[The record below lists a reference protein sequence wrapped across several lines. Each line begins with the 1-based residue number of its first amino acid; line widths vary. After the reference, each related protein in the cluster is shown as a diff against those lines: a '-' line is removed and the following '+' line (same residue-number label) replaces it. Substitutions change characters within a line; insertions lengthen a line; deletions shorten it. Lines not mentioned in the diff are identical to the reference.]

1 MKINLVLA
9 LFCVLNSAEAI
20 DYWLYSSPSEESMNR
35 DLLANLGEKFTEGQY
50 GYIDHMLIIKNGTIV
65 YEKSYE
71 HDYAKINEGR
81 DTTYRYY
88 NANLYP
94 YHKNTGLHSM
104 QSVTKSI
111 TSVVIGIAIANG
123 DFPDVDVKMMEFF
136 AEDDVQHL
144 DNKKQNITIEDLL
157 TMTPGFEWNEF
168 SVPYHHPKND
178 CRLME
183 ESSDWITFV
192 VNRPMAYAP
201 GTHFAY
207 SSGVSQLLSAIF
219 YKSAGMTIS
228 DYAKKHLF
236 APLGIQDFYW
246 QETPKGLPDTE
257 GGLFLYPGDL
267 AKIGQLYLQE
277 GKWGEL
283 QILPKN
289 WVRDSGQMHVSDTGL
304 YGDGKQNRGFGYHWW
319 ILPYA
324 IGEKTSRIY
333 AALGYGGQRLFI
345 VPGHDLVAVF
355 TGWNIYEF
363 DALHIRVFQ
372 DFVLKAVENQ

>member
-50 GYIDHMLIIKNGTIV
+50 GYIDHMLIIKNGKIV

-111 TSVVIGIAIANG
+111 TSVIIGIAIANG
-123 DFPDVDVKMMEFF
+123 DFPNVDVKMMEFF

-144 DNKKQNITIEDLL
+144 DNRKQNITIEDLL

-183 ESSDWITFV
+183 RKVLTGS
-192 VNRPMAYAP
+192 
-201 GTHFAY
+201 H
-207 SSGVSQLLSAIF
+207 LLSIAQW
-219 YKSAGMTIS
+219 
-228 DYAKKHLF
+228 
-236 APLGIQDFYW
+236 P
-246 QETPKGLPDTE
+246 TPQVHTLP
-257 GGLFLYPGDL
+257 
-267 AKIGQLYLQE
+267 
-277 GKWGEL
+277 
-283 QILPKN
+283 
-289 WVRDSGQMHVSDTGL
+289 
-304 YGDGKQNRGFGYHWW
+304 
-319 ILPYA
+319 
-324 IGEKTSRIY
+324 
-333 AALGYGGQRLFI
+333 I
-345 VPGHDLVAVF
+345 VVV
-355 TGWNIYEF
+355 
-363 DALHIRVFQ
+363 
-372 DFVLKAVENQ
+372 